1 MNQAVKGGA
10 GRTSVTLK
18 MAANSVSQVS
28 SPQHHDLPKP
38 QARETLTPVHARESL
53 TNLQSSAINRAS
65 VKAQTVMPAAATDTT
80 TKSDDNKIGINQSL
94 NYRHY

>member
-1 MNQAVKGGA
+1 MNQSVKGGA

-38 QARETLTPVHARESL
+38 QPRETLTPVHARESL
-53 TNLQSSAINRAS
+53 TNLQSSSMNRAS
-65 VKAQTVMPAAATDTT
+65 VKAQPVTPAAATNTK
-80 TKSDDNKIGINQSL
+80 TKSDDNKIGINHSIYYQ
-94 NYRHY
+94 R